1 MLVDSAEAAARSL
14 QNPNP
19 DNIRAIVSRIFDAVL
34 SDGQLDE
41 SNLTLRELSEVRE
54 AIINSL
60 LAIYHPRIVY
70 PGFNAALPAD
80 DEAKTSHITY
90 EKAADV
96 PINPSGEVEDE
107 AISHTDPGDQSQN
120 RER

>member
-14 QNPNP
+14 AHPNAE
-19 DNIRAIVSRIFDAVL
+19 NIRAIVARIFDAVL

-54 AIINSL
+54 AIVNSL
-60 LAIYHPRIVY
+60 MAIYHPRIVY
-70 PGFNAALPAD
+70 PGFNAALPAED
-80 DEAKTSHITY
+80 GQKASRSTY
-90 EKAADV
+90 ERAADV

-107 AISHTDPGDQSQN
+107 AIPKG
-120 RER
+120 EP